1 MAVTYTTAAD
11 REAFRRARPPARR
24 GAVIEPLELLLAA
37 ASVFTIVLLLAT
49 YAGVVRVPRGE
60 SPNGAIV
67 NLNGA
72 VDAQRLDAVF
82 SPVFP
87 LAADRRLVVRTLL
100 DFLTRTD
107 ASRGRLQN
115 VGAIAR
121 ARVSAATI
129 DRTPGAA
136 AFRDRL
142 AQERERAK
150 ASGHDAPE
158 SVPILTGAQ
167 LSSIKPSLVVRS
179 LAEVRQSLVLFTV
192 LYVVIFQTFSIIW
205 RIGGTRGD
213 RVLLVAAHLLTALGF
228 AAMVSR
234 PDPLRDMLLYPR
246 YLEGVMAGLVVA
258 AGLSFVNVRT
268 SSLKALSYVPLV
280 LAFVLSLLLLSPLGS
295 GPAGSGAKVNL
306 GPVQPIEA
314 IRILLALFLA
324 GYFSR
329 HWELLRAVRSDRVGT
344 FEVPSWLNLPR
355 ARYALPVVLGV
366 GAALALFFGQ
376 HDLGPALM
384 LAVVFLASYSVARG
398 TIGMALAGVALL
410 AAGFYLGYEL
420 HISSTLADRVRM
432 WQAPWNNLARGGDQI
447 AQALWA
453 IASGAQFG
461 SGAGLG
467 DTRYLPAGHTDLVLA
482 ALLEE
487 FGFAGLVAVALLF
500 AAFIARALT
509 TARRASTEYGFFL
522 ALTLSLFI
530 VVPVLLMM
538 SGTLGL
544 IPLTGVVT
552 PFLSFGGSAMV
563 ANFAALG
570 LLAAL
575 RSDTAPSADL
585 APFHVPV
592 RWLGAGLAT
601 IATVL
606 VVAAGMI
613 QLRQEDEIVARPHL
627 GPQADGVSRFQYN
640 PRLLDVV
647 RRIPRGTIVDRN
659 GLPMATDD
667 PEVASQA
674 AAAYAKLGT
683 SIGQPC
689 TDRGTRCYPL
699 GGRAFHLLGD
709 AETKRNWGAPNTS
722 YVERDSESR
731 LMGFDDHALVVTVLD
746 REGAKATAVRRDYRD
761 LVPVLRHRFEPDHP
775 AVKAVMNPHRELK
788 LTIDARLQ
796 SQTAAILST
805 YARRSSSGRGA
816 AVVIDPSTGDLLAS
830 VSYPWPADAMREEEI
845 GGGEDADNEALL
857 DRARY
862 GLYPPGSTFKLLTAA
877 AALRRDPGLS
887 SQTFTCSRL
896 PDDRVGVRLPGFS
909 RPIRDDV
916 LDKHPH
922 GTIDM
927 HRALVVSCN
936 AYFAQLAVKLG
947 PQALLAVAQPAEI
960 SLSRNNA
967 VSRIRDTLPQVGY
980 GQGEVVASPLRMAA
994 IAAAIAA
1001 DGNIRDVRVGETDGL
1016 EAAHPFLSAE
1026 IARTLGSY
1034 MRDVV
1039 LEGTGR
1045 SLRSNSIAIAGKTG
1059 TAELTGAPSHSWF
1072 IGFAPY
1078 GAARHRVAVAVI
1090 LENAGYGGAGA
1101 APAAGE
1107 IITAAAKLG
1116 LVQ

>member
-11 REAFRRARPPARR
+11 RDAFRRARPLARR
-24 GAVIEPLELLLAA
+24 GAIVAPLELLLIG
-37 ASVFTIVLLLAT
+37 ASVFAVLLLLVT
-49 YAGVVRVPRGE
+49 YAGIVRLPRGE
-60 SPNGAIV
+60 SPNGATV
-67 NLNGA
+67 NLNGT
-72 VDAQRLDAVF
+72 VDAQRLDPVLA
-82 SPVFP
+82 PVFP
-87 LAADRRLVVRTLL
+87 LAADRRLAVRALL
-100 DFLTRTD
+100 DSLSGTD
-107 ASRGRLQN
+107 GRRVRLLN
-115 VGAIAR
+115 VGAITR
-121 ARVSAATI
+121 ARVPAATI
-129 DRTPGAA
+129 DRTPAA
-136 AFRDRL
+136 ALFRERL

-150 ASGHDAPE
+150 ASGRDAPE
-158 SVPILTGAQ
+158 SVPLLMGTQ
-167 LSSIKPSLVVRS
+167 LSAIKPSFVVRNLS
-179 LAEVRQSLVLFTV
+179 EVRQSLILWIV
-192 LYVVIFQTFSIIW
+192 LYLAAFHAVSILW
-205 RIGGTRGD
+205 RVRGRRGD
-213 RVLLVAAHLLTALGF
+213 RVLLITAHLLTALGL

-246 YLEGVMAGLVVA
+246 YLEGVIAGVGIA

-306 GPVQPIEA
+306 GPIQPIEA

-344 FEVPSWLNLPR
+344 LRVPAWLNLPR

-384 LAVVFLASYSVARG
+384 LAVVFLASYSIARG

-410 AAGFYLGYEL
+410 AAGFYVGYEL

-432 WQAPWNNLARGGDQI
+432 WQSPWNNMARGGDQI
-447 AQALWA
+447 VQALWA
-453 IASGAQFG
+453 MASGSRFG
-461 SGAGLG
+461 TGPGLG

-487 FGFAGLVAVALLF
+487 FGFAGLVAVALLY
-500 AAFIARALT
+500 AAFIARALR
-509 TARRASTEYGFFL
+509 TARNASTEYGFFL

-530 VVPVLLMM
+530 VVPVMLMM

-570 LLAAL
+570 LLASL
-575 RSDTAPSADL
+575 RSDSAPAADL
-585 APFHVPV
+585 APFRVPV

-601 IATVL
+601 IATIL
-606 VVAAGMI
+606 IVAAGMI
-613 QLRQEDEIVARPHL
+613 QVREADEIVARPHL
-627 GPQADGVSRFQYN
+627 GLQADGISRFQYN

-647 RRIPRGTIVDRN
+647 RRIPRGSIVDRN
-659 GLPMATDD
+659 GLVMATDD
-667 PEVASQA
+667 PDLARQA
-674 AAAYAKLGT
+674 PTAYAKVGV

-689 TDRGTRCYPL
+689 TDRSTRCYPL

-709 AETKRNWGAPNTS
+709 AETRRNWGAPNTS
-722 YVERDSESR
+722 YVERDAESR
-731 LMGFDDHALVVTVLD
+731 LRGFDDHASVVTVLD
-746 REGAKATAVRRDYRD
+746 RDGAKTTAVRRDFRD
-761 LVPVLRHRFEPDHP
+761 LVPVLRHRFEPDYP
-775 AVKAVMNPHRELK
+775 AVKTVMNAHRELK
-788 LTIDARLQ
+788 LTIDAPLQ
-796 SQTAAILST
+796 LQTATILST

-816 AVVIDPSTGDLLAS
+816 AVVIDPSTGNLLAS
-830 VSYPWPADAMREEEI
+830 VSYPWPTEMGHEDEMT
-845 GGGEDADNEALL
+845 GGEDTGDALL

-877 AALRRDPGLS
+877 AALRRDPALA

-896 PDDRVGVRLPGFS
+896 PDDRVGARLPGFS

-916 LDKHPH
+916 LDKQPH

-947 PQALLAVAQPAEI
+947 PQALLAIAQPAEI

-994 IAAAIAA
+994 IAAAIAS
-1001 DGNIRDVRVGETDGL
+1001 DGNIRETRVRESESL
-1016 EAAHPFLSAE
+1016 EAAHPFLSVD

-1039 LEGTGR
+1039 LNGTGR
-1045 SLRSNSIAIAGKTG
+1045 SLRSNPVAIAGKTG

-1078 GAARHRVAVAVI
+1078 GAAKHRVAVAVI

-1107 IITAAAKLG
+1107 IIAAAAKLG